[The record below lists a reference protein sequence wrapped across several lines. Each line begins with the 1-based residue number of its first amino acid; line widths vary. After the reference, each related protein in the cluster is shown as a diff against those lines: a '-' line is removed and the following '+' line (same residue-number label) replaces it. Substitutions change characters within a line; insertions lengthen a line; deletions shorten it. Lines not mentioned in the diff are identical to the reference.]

1 MHRCGSSAAREE
13 TEVARLTRERDEAL
27 EREKAAAEVLRVIS
41 SSPGQLEPIFQAMLE
56 DAVRILE
63 AKFGVLFLCEG
74 DLVRPVAGVG
84 LPPKLRKFQAQ
95 HGAFV
100 PPPGLP
106 IARLIETKKVVQMLD
121 DPERLS
127 PATKL
132 GGARSHLAY
141 QCSRR
146 TRLSVPSTSIAK
158 K

>member
-1 MHRCGSSAAREE
+1 AGRKSSVCAQPARPRRSSAPREK
-13 TEVARLTRERDEAL
+13 TKVALLTRERDEAL

-41 SSPGQLEPIFQAMLE
+41 SSRGQLEPIFQAMLQ

-74 DLVRPVAGVG
+74 DLVRPAAGVG

-121 DPERLS
+121 DPES
-127 PATKL
+127 
-132 GGARSHLAY
+132 
-141 QCSRR
+141 
-146 TRLSVPSTSIAK
+146 
-158 K
+158 